1 MQKHAIMSTCAIKIV
16 TKKFKLKKVKIFFLK
31 KLFSERFNI
40 DIPPPPPYNR
50 SLRELTKH

>member
-16 TKKFKLKKVKIFFLK
+16 TKKFKLKTVKIFFLK